1 MHNLIRFIL
10 KHHFIL
16 LFVIIQTFSLTLMFQ
31 HNNFHKSVAVNA
43 VRSVKGAVNKR
54 IFNFKEYMKLRE
66 INEKLI
72 YENSKLRN
80 QLMNSFFQVKA
91 DTVIEFDSVYKKQY
105 RYISAK
111 IADNS
116 TNKQHNYITIDK
128 GKIHGVETEMGVV
141 STDGI
146 VGIVTGV
153 SDHFSTV
160 MPILNINLRISAKI
174 EESGFFGSLF
184 WNGRDPGKASLI
196 DIPHHAELN
205 EGDNIVTS
213 GYSAIFPEGIRI
225 GTITGYEIE
234 GGNFYNA
241 TVELSTDFQNLSHVY
256 VIVNYLREEQSELE
270 NINLND

>member
-16 LFVIIQTFSLTLMFQ
+16 LFIMIQTLSLTLMFQ
-31 HNNFHKSVAVNA
+31 HNIFHKSVAVNT
-43 VRSVKGAVNKR
+43 VRSIKGAVNKR
-54 IFNFKEYMKLRE
+54 IFNLKEYMKLRE

-72 YENSKLRN
+72 NENRQLRN
-80 QLMNSFFQVKA
+80 QLMNTFFSVNA
-91 DTVIEFDSVYKKQY
+91 DPVTEFDSVYKQQY

-111 IADNS
+111 IAANS

-128 GKIHGVETEMGVV
+128 GSVHGVEAEMGVV
-141 STDGI
+141 STEGI

-153 SDHFSTV
+153 SEHFSTV
-160 MPILNINLRISAKI
+160 IPVLNINLRISAKI
-174 EESGFFGSLF
+174 EDSGYFGSLF
-184 WNGRDPGKASLI
+184 WNGRNPGKASLV

-205 EGDNIVTS
+205 EGDNVVTS
-213 GYSAIFPEGIRI
+213 GYSAIFPEGIKI
-225 GTITGYEIE
+225 GTITEYKIE

-241 TVELSTDFQNLSHVY
+241 TVDLSTDFQNLSHVY

-270 NINLND
+270 NINPND